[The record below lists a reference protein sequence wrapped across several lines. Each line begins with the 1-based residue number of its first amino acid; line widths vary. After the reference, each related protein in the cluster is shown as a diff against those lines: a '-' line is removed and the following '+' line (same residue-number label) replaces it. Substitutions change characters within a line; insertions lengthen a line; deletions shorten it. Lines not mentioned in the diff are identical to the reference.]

1 MHSQD
6 SPGPGRASPII
17 ISQPASAR
25 GFIPL
30 TARSAASG
38 QIAEHVG
45 DANVDPFVNSEP
57 NRSAITDPS
66 AAVDGQPSDPS
77 TLGDGTV
84 PPPPTFS
91 RLPTKGEDHTSPRGD
106 LPSQDHADPTLSPAS
121 PLANA
126 LAQMAGALTTVTT
139 GISALSGDKDARKP
153 YLDGPISIES
163 TFDDTKND
171 FKQWTKDIFE
181 HLGTLRKGVY
191 YSQLIGDMVWAH
203 QRSENDRANWVFRDR
218 QLLTYLKN
226 CLKNTDVYERISD
239 LEPTSVVDMDSEQVK
254 WVSAPTGDL
263 PTFLRCG
270 VAGLALEIATE
281 KYGKFTVH
289 DNMVTENLIQAL
301 SSTNMELLEYISYA
315 RSLARRVKR
324 SEGEISSRIRGR
336 RKISTCVP

>member
-1 MHSQD
+1 MDSQD

-77 TLGDGTV
+77 ALGDGTV

-106 LPSQDHADPTLSPAS
+106 LPSQDHADPASSPAS

-126 LAQMAGALTTVTT
+126 LAQMANALTTVTT
-139 GISALSGDKDARKP
+139 GISTLPGDPTSRKP
-153 YLDGPISIES
+153 YLEGAIDVDHEY
-163 TFDDTKND
+163 DHKKND
-171 FKQWTKDIFE
+171 FKQWTK
-181 HLGTLRKGVY
+181 
-191 YSQLIGDMVWAH
+191 
-203 QRSENDRANWVFRDR
+203 
-218 QLLTYLKN
+218 
-226 CLKNTDVYERISD
+226 
-239 LEPTSVVDMDSEQVK
+239 PT
-254 WVSAPTGDL
+254 T
-263 PTFLRCG
+263 
-270 VAGLALEIATE
+270 VAGPQPTP
-281 KYGKFTVH
+281 V
-289 DNMVTENLIQAL
+289 
-301 SSTNMELLEYISYA
+301 
-315 RSLARRVKR
+315 
-324 SEGEISSRIRGR
+324 
-336 RKISTCVP
+336 